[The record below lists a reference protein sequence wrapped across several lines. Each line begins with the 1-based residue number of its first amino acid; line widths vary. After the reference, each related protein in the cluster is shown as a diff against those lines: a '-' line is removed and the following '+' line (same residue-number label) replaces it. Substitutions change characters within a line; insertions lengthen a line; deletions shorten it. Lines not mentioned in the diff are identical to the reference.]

1 MELLNI
7 SFYYTNDENK
17 KVANIDLTLSEYIDF
32 MTKADSTNITIISAK
47 W

>member
-7 SFYYTNDENK
+7 SFYYTNDANK
-17 KVANIDLTLSEYIDF
+17 KAQNIDLTLSEYIKF
-32 MTKADSTNITIISAK
+32 MAQADSTNITIISAK